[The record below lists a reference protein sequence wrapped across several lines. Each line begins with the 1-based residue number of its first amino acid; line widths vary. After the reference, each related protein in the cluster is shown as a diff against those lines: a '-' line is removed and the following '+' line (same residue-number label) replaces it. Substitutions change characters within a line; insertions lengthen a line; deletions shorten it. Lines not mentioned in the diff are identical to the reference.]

1 MFVHPLS
8 VFCPRASA
16 PNNNWPKI
24 ILQWFFRFRLLMEIQ
39 QKEAKLADDLSG
51 CHSLVSEVVH
61 WIDRRNEELD
71 GLSPV
76 SDDPNKIMEQTEEL
90 KVATR
95 PARSPRIQFPSQS
108 INRSID

>member
-1 MFVHPLS
+1 M
-8 VFCPRASA
+8 
-16 PNNNWPKI
+16 K
-24 ILQWFFRFRLLMEIQ
+24 IQ

-51 CHSLVSEVVH
+51 CHSLLSEVVH

-95 PARSPRIQFPSQS
+95 PARSPRIQFPSHS
-108 INRSID
+108 